1 MDRIALAKRL
11 EGLSKVFASGT
22 PYHRDLKAMAEVLTK
37 VEDDKFQTIL
47 SADFVPDATEA
58 GFGSMSFP
66 GSQYDRSGINRFFSN
81 LAKNQPQKA
90 QQIKKLEEETMAVFE
105 PQPTPQGTPAQ
116 PVIQAAEEV
125 TAFGG
130 MSFPGSQYSRGGIN
144 QFFANLIKNSPQQ
157 APRLKKLEEET
168 MAIFEPQQFDPSV
181 AKNVAPMPGLTRM
194 AASDGMFWNK
204 EASEA
209 IQSYLLKDVLG
220 MDKAICC
227 DTGRKLEK
235 GQVPDGTHD
244 GEKAPTLKPEQTPDQ
259 KDVLD
264 SGIVEKSHG
273 KVQKEASAE
282 STEKKDPE
290 ACDKEATVTEEE
302 KSAATTQEVKDKAKE
317 EALKKLQ
324 KAQAEKEQADKAKKD
339 KDANEELE
347 ASLTEGIELSSP
359 MDDVTLDANE
369 QNELSKLFV

>member
-1 MDRIALAKRL
+1 MAK
-11 EGLSKVFASGT
+11 K
-22 PYHRDLKAMAEVLTK
+22 D
-37 VEDDKFQTIL
+37 
-47 SADFVPDATEA
+47 
-58 GFGSMSFP
+58 
-66 GSQYDRSGINRFFSN
+66 
-81 LAKNQPQKA
+81 PQKA
-90 QQIKKLEEETMAVFE
+90 SRIKKL
-105 PQPTPQGTPAQ
+105 
-116 PVIQAAEEV
+116 
-125 TAFGG
+125 
-130 MSFPGSQYSRGGIN
+130 
-144 QFFANLIKNSPQQ
+144 KDD
-157 APRLKKLEEET
+157 T

-181 AKNVAPMPGLTRM
+181 AKNVAPMPGLTR
-194 AASDGMFWNK
+194 AASSDGMFWNK

-235 GQVPDGTHD
+235 DQIPDGTHS

-273 KVQKEASAE
+273 KVQKEAGSIE
-282 STEKKDPE
+282 GPGVPDGTGPNKDNPECPKNKEKED
-290 ACDKEATVTEEE
+290 

-324 KAQAEKEQADKAKKD
+324 KAQAEKEQAEKAKKD

-347 ASLTEGIELSSP
+347 ASLSEGIELSSP
-359 MDDVTLDANE
+359 MDDVVLDANE